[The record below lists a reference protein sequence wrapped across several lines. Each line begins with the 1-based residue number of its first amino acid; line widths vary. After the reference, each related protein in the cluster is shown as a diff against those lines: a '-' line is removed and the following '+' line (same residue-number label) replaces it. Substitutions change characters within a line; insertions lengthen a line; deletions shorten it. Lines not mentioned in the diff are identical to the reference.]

1 MEKFSILEGGFFT
14 FVMAKRRPAAFVWMM
29 IWSII
34 AVAAIAAGFYFLLA
48 PLGTAEF
55 VAEQAPPE
63 EMTRLFALI
72 PLLMLGV
79 LIFCLVF
86 SAGWNRFLVGNR
98 LPALIPFRL
107 WADEG
112 RFFVIGIVHWALMM
126 GAYIVAM
133 IPMMLIMTAIIGA
146 MTASGVDTE
155 SSVLPLLAPLL
166 IYPFILFGALAF
178 SVKFLPAYPMTIRE
192 KRIVI
197 FDSWNATKGV
207 FWSAFVA
214 ALIPQLIL
222 IGLQIVLFAVQVTAF
237 RMSGDAGLTAEAAQG
252 FDLTDAGQVATYT
265 ATLLVVAILWILLL
279 VMSYGPFAYM
289 AVWHDRNRKEREPQM
304 APPPLPSSTDN
315 GAQA

>member
-1 MEKFSILEGGFFT
+1 MPERFEILTAGFYL
-14 FVMAKRRPAAFVWMM
+14 FVQAKRRPWAFVWLVF
-29 IWSII
+29 WSII
-34 AVAAIAAGFYFLLA
+34 AVVAIAAGFYFLLA

-55 VAEQAPPE
+55 TAEQAPPD
-63 EMTRLFALI
+63 EMMQLFAFI

-112 RFFVIGIVHWALMM
+112 RFFVIGIVHWALMT
-126 GAYIVAM
+126 GAYFVAM
-133 IPMMLIMTAIIGA
+133 IPMMLITGVVIGA
-146 MTASGVDTE
+146 LAASGVDSE
-155 SSVLPLLAPLL
+155 SGALPLLAPLL
-166 IYPFILFGALAF
+166 IYPLILFGALAF

-222 IGLQIVLFAVQVTAF
+222 IGLQIVFFAVQITAI
-237 RMSGDAGLTAEAAQG
+237 RISGDVGLAAEAAPV
-252 FDLTDAGQVATYT
+252 FDMANAGQVASY
-265 ATLLVVAILWILLL
+265 AAALLVVAILWILLL
-279 VMSYGPFAYM
+279 VMSYGPFAYI
-289 AVWHDRNRKEREPQM
+289 ANWHDRNRQYREPQM
-304 APPPLPSSTDN
+304 APLEPPASE
-315 GAQA
+315 